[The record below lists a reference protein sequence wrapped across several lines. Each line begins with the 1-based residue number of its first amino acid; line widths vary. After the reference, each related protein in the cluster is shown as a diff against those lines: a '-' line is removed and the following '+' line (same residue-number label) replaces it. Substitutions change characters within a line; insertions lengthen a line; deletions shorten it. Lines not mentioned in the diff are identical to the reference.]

1 MGREASQLTNRWIEW
16 MEVKRSIL
24 LLTLRKPF
32 WEEAHWRKVSA
43 VSARLICGGEDEGAE
58 GVGADEMLATCAR
71 GDGREGR
78 FMMGLGYGAISCY
91 D

>member
-16 MEVKRSIL
+16 MEVKGSIPL
-24 LLTLRKPF
+24 RTLRKPF

-43 VSARLICGGEDEGAE
+43 VSARRICGEEDEGAE
-58 GVGADEMLATCAR
+58 GVAACAR
-71 GDGREGR
+71 GDGREGWC
-78 FMMGLGYGAISCY
+78 MLGLGLGYGAISCY